1 MPSTLRLFIAVELPE
16 DVLRLVSDAMR
27 MLRRQQITG
36 IRLVR
41 EEGVHLTLRFLG
53 NVPEHQV
60 QSVLDAM
67 STAAAGIHPF
77 VLQICGAGAFPN
89 LRVPRVLWLGVQ
101 GDMEPLLRLHGRLEE
116 ALEACGFPRE
126 PRAFTAHLTLGRVDG
141 RLSPLALANLTQA
154 MEGLRSQE
162 PLALPVTA
170 LSLMESQLTP
180 QGAIYRRKGQAPLSP

>member
-1 MPSTLRLFIAVELPE
+1 MLSTLRLFIAVELPE
-16 DVLRLVSDAMR
+16 EVLRYIGETVGE
-27 MLRRQQITG
+27 LRQHGITG
-36 IRLVR
+36 IRWVR
-41 EEGVHLTLRFLG
+41 GEGVHLTLRFLG
-53 NVPEHQV
+53 NVPERQV
-60 QSVLDAM
+60 QFVLDAM

-77 VLQICGAGAFPN
+77 ALQVHGAGAFPN

-101 GDMEPLLRLHGRLEE
+101 GEMEPLLRFHGRLEE

-126 PRAFTAHLTLGRVDG
+126 PKAFTAHLTLGRVNG

-170 LSLMESQLTP
+170 LSLIESQLTP
-180 QGAIYRRKGQAPLSP
+180 QGAIYQRKGQAPLSP